1 MKAGEIWM
9 MNAVLVMAASQ
20 VWRIHNEWFFP
31 RTQDLTLWLAA
42 LQKKHFCKHF
52 KQFRRKK
59 ARLKTKSQQSLNAT
73 DFIIG
78 QRIWTVIFIFFSS
91 WLSRQQSMFI
101 IWSSLT
107 VMKGGVIFTNFR
119 LSEFLTLVSL
129 STTFFLFL
137 HTRDLNLQLSEVRST
152 MLAFLET
159 KIFFL
164 D

>member
-1 MKAGEIWM
+1 
-9 MNAVLVMAASQ
+9 
-20 VWRIHNEWFFP
+20 
-31 RTQDLTLWLAA
+31 
-42 LQKKHFCKHF
+42 
-52 KQFRRKK
+52 
-59 ARLKTKSQQSLNAT
+59 
-73 DFIIG
+73 
-78 QRIWTVIFIFFSS
+78 
-91 WLSRQQSMFI
+91 
-101 IWSSLT
+101 
-107 VMKGGVIFTNFR
+107 MKGGVIFTNFR